1 MTTKTRHN
9 AIAMMMVI
17 GGLAT
22 AAPTLAQ
29 AGQSCQP
36 AASKC
41 SGAKKC
47 GAKSMKARM
56 AAMLHGGKCGANKC
70 APKCGAKCAPAKCG
84 PAKCAPKCGAKCAPR
99 T

>member
-22 AAPTLAQ
+22 AAPALAQ
-29 AGQSCQP
+29 SGHGCQP

-41 SGAKKC
+41 GGAKKC
-47 GAKSMKARM
+47 GGKTMKSRM

-70 APKCGAKCAPAKCG
+70 AAKCGAKCA
-84 PAKCAPKCGAKCAPR
+84 PAKCAPKCGAKCAPKY
-99 T
+99 